1 MLDEETVFR
10 LKDYCQKVLPSKFRK
25 GQKEY
30 FGKKGMILHVDVIFF
45 LDSNGDLQKNV
56 SFTTVYQ
63 CDQGIINSLSI
74 ANLLLDK
81 LYKELPRVND
91 LYAKSDNAGS

>member
-1 MLDEETVFR
+1 
-10 LKDYCQKVLPSKFRK
+10 
-25 GQKEY
+25 
-30 FGKKGMILHVDVIFF
+30 MILHVDVIFF

-63 CDQGIINSLSI
+63 CDQGIINLSI

-91 LYAKSDNAGS
+91 LYAKSDNAGSYHENSYADAVTINQVIVRISVAMKQMALSHK